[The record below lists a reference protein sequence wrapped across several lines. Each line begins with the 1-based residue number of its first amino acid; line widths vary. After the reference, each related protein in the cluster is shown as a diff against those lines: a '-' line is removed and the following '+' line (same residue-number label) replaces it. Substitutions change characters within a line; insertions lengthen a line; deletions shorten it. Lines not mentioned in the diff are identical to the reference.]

1 MNKIIGVSLMDSR
14 KPAEAEPLGQKPIA
28 DLREWLARVEEIG
41 ELTRVSQPVD
51 RDEEMS
57 AISYLVAKQQPSPA
71 VLFERPRGF
80 DKSPIGAKMLWNI
93 LGPSVKRVALTLEEP
108 ADTPTV
114 ELIRRVKDKLKRRLP
129 PREVPAGQAP
139 IYQNTITGKSI
150 DLNQLPI
157 PRHWPLDGGRYAG
170 TGDAVITR
178 DPDSGYLNVGTYR
191 MMVQGKAQ
199 VGLYLSPGKDA
210 RLHITRA
217 WQQGKPINVA
227 AAWGIDPLFMLVGS
241 QTFPKNVSEYEYAGG
256 IKGEPIPVVRGKTT
270 DLLIPANAELVIEG
284 VIRPNSVKA
293 EGPFGEFPG
302 YYGRPEAGCPLV
314 DITAVHYRSRPILTN
329 ALMAD
334 YPSCEQSGFFS
345 VIRSAKIW
353 DDLDKLG
360 IPGIQGVY
368 AHPAAAGGFGMT
380 VISLEQRYAGHA
392 AQALA
397 LAAQV
402 PGGAVALAGG
412 EPGVVAQA
420 DGAFQQF
427 ALAGFQAAQVM
438 NSPDDSLIIAKLQR
452 ISDVRFFQNFL
463 FHTFHEE
470 SDHISSRDGIESIEV
485 TEIFSLDDR
494 RDTHVFA
501 LGSETPD
508 ILVFRAFDK
517 GPLILP
523 LFYLRNLATVDG
535 ASVAG
540 FIPDIKRLD
549 LFFVHDGSAL
559 KDSFL
564 KISDRMDT
572 SLIHAREDSV
582 CSIFLAAPSRVR
594 MDGQFVKCFPAG
606 PHEILRMSDGNGMVP
621 PDGDGL
627 EILRSHDRSSTPPS
641 KSSHL

>member
-1 MNKIIGVSLMDSR
+1 MDKIVDVPLMGSR
-14 KPAEAEPLGQKPIA
+14 KPDAAKAIGEKPIA
-28 DLREWLARVEEIG
+28 DLREWLSRVEEIG
-41 ELTRVSQPVD
+41 ELTRVSQSVD

-80 DKSPIGAKMLWNI
+80 DKSPIGARLLWNI

-114 ELIRRVKDKLKRRLP
+114 ELILRVKDKLKRRLR
-129 PREVPAGQAP
+129 PREVSAKQAP
-139 IYQNTITGKSI
+139 IYENTITGKNI

-178 DPDSGYLNVGTYR
+178 DPDSGYLNIGTYR
-191 MMVQGKAQ
+191 MMVQGKSQ

-256 IKGEPIPVVRGKTT
+256 IKGQPIPVVRGKTT

-284 VIRPNSVKA
+284 IIRPNSVKA

-314 DITAVHYRSRPILTN
+314 DINAVHYRSQPILTN

-360 IPGIQGVY
+360 IPGIHGVY

-380 VISLEQRYAGHA
+380 VISLEQRHAGHA
-392 AQALA
+392 AQVLA

-402 PGGAVALAGG
+402 PGGAYYTKWIIAVDEDVDPTDMDQVIWAMASRCNPIDDIDILRNTWSTWLDPTQNPPEKRPYGSKALINACKEHRHLPVFSKRTTLRKKVYDQVAARWSELGLPGHAPTVRAFEADNKVTYHEVGG
-412 EPGVVAQA
+412 FEPGRQP
-420 DGAFQQF
+420 GEKE
-427 ALAGFQAAQVM
+427 AA
-438 NSPDDSLIIAKLQR
+438 SKK
-452 ISDVRFFQNFL
+452 
-463 FHTFHEE
+463 
-470 SDHISSRDGIESIEV
+470 
-485 TEIFSLDDR
+485 
-494 RDTHVFA
+494 
-501 LGSETPD
+501 
-508 ILVFRAFDK
+508 K
-517 GPLILP
+517 G
-523 LFYLRNLATVDG
+523 
-535 ASVAG
+535 
-540 FIPDIKRLD
+540 K
-549 LFFVHDGSAL
+549 
-559 KDSFL
+559 K
-564 KISDRMDT
+564 K
-572 SLIHAREDSV
+572 
-582 CSIFLAAPSRVR
+582 
-594 MDGQFVKCFPAG
+594 
-606 PHEILRMSDGNGMVP
+606 
-621 PDGDGL
+621 
-627 EILRSHDRSSTPPS
+627 
-641 KSSHL
+641 